1 MKAAV
6 VATSGSAAGFVFVF
20 RPREPAPI
28 AGRLP
33 ELEERRENT
42 AAARLGFGATVAR
55 AGVSVTPLTILG
67 IEKLADE
74 LQT

>member
-20 RPREPAPI
+20 RPREPAPV
-28 AGRLP
+28 AGRVP
-33 ELEERRENT
+33 DYEERREIT
-42 AAARLGFGATVAR
+42 AARLGFGAAVAR
-55 AGVSVTPLTILG
+55 AGVSVAPPTILG